1 MNTTQLECFLAV
13 ANFLNFSRAAE
24 QLRITQPAVSHQIT
38 TLEDELGV
46 KLFRR
51 TSKSVRLTQE
61 GFQFTQYA
69 SEILKLSE
77 LSKARMKKFR
87 TEEITR
93 VAIGC
98 RNTTELRVL
107 RPALERLRTEQ
118 PRLLPALRL
127 IPFDAVKNLLADGDI
142 DMIFSFRGPGRGT
155 GEEAKQKFRTL
166 TQCRAVCV
174 CSDTHPLAGRQSL
187 TVGELAGAGRIA
199 VCRPPICPPALFAVQ
214 TRVVGSRSPE
224 QVLFCDNQ
232 DVVGTLVETGY
243 AFAVMADFPSAR
255 REGLCYI
262 PLPEFEPLTFGALY
276 MAGNRNPALKEFL
289 TLLEQTLSH
298 PDPAHT
304 TDGMGIL

>member
-1 MNTTQLECFLAV
+1 MNTTQLECFMAV
-13 ANFLNFSRAAE
+13 ANYLNFSRAAE

-87 TEEITR
+87 TEEMTR

-174 CSDTHPLAGRQSL
+174 CSDTAKQCHGEKSL
-187 TVGELAGAGRIA
+187 
-199 VCRPPICPPALFAVQ
+199 
-214 TRVVGSRSPE
+214 
-224 QVLFCDNQ
+224 
-232 DVVGTLVETGY
+232 
-243 AFAVMADFPSAR
+243 
-255 REGLCYI
+255 
-262 PLPEFEPLTFGALY
+262 
-276 MAGNRNPALKEFL
+276 
-289 TLLEQTLSH
+289 
-298 PDPAHT
+298 
-304 TDGMGIL
+304 

>member
-1 MNTTQLECFLAV
+1 MNTTQLECFMAV
-13 ANFLNFSRAAE
+13 ANYLNFSRAAE

-87 TEEITR
+87 TEEMTR

-187 TVGELAGAGRIA
+187 TAGELAGAGRIA

-232 DVVGTLVETGY
+232 DVVGALVETGY
-243 AFAVMADFPSAR
+243 AFAVMADFPAAR

-304 TDGMGIL
+304 LDGTGIL

>member
-1 MNTTQLECFLAV
+1 MNTTQLECFMAV
-13 ANFLNFSRAAE
+13 ANYLNFSRAAE

-77 LSKARMKKFR
+77 LSKVRMKKFR
-87 TEEITR
+87 TEEMTR

-187 TVGELAGAGRIA
+187 TAGELAGAGRIA

-243 AFAVMADFPSAR
+243 AFAVMADFPAAR

-304 TDGMGIL
+304 LDGMGIL